1 MTFNDLVLFLLA
13 TAGLSVIVTKSY
25 IFKPMR
31 DVFDIGDEKRIAV
44 AKGELSLSFSE
55 RASTYL
61 HKLLTCPL
69 CFGFWA
75 GMLVYLMFP
84 YVWGYFLCLCLAG
97 SIASLAIYSIS
108 KR

>member
-1 MTFNDLVLFLLA
+1 MIINDLILFLLA

-31 DVFDIGDEKRIAV
+31 DVFNVGDAKRIAV
-44 AKGELSLSFSE
+44 AKGESVYSIKE
-55 RASTYL
+55 RAFNFL

-75 GMLVYLMFP
+75 GMLVYSIFP
-84 YVWGYFLCLCLAG
+84 YVWGYFLCLCFAG
-97 SIASLAIYSIS
+97 SIVSLTIYSIS